1 MQISIYLLGIRK
13 IVCLILT
20 EIYMKKL
27 LTKIITV
34 ILSVVMC
41 CAGFAGCN
49 LVTDNVERDLK
60 QVVATVDINQKE
72 EILKKDLVMAYL
84 NYGYFYVQYYGYSME
99 DTYRLILNNLIDS
112 RIVVQVAYKEFE
124 DKGKIENASAAQYTP
139 ERYLTADE
147 LIEAKYSAYKAV
159 NDLLDSYTEK
169 TSEKQDA
176 LTVELRTV
184 PTDASNAEKDVDKA
198 DYVKDIED
206 NGFDT
211 TSETRRVAF
220 NKVILMLESN
230 ELKGEDYKGTIES
243 TDYFKRML
251 KSNKESKIVS
261 KYENYIVEDIKNN
274 LSFFDLENLY
284 KADLD
289 EQKAWDNEKF
299 VSALSSAS
307 AKEPILYSAY
317 GTYGYVYNLLLGVND
332 YQSTQLEELQEKR
345 EHEHLTQAEYD
356 KERAKILAGTI
367 AKDLRSSWILSGYD
381 FDGAK
386 FTGDYTFAKDAA
398 NSLAFQGAVTKVRE
412 ADEDKDISAVYSVE
426 SVKTFGL
433 YEFTKFVNKY
443 VYGDE
448 SELTLSA
455 NANRYYE
462 KAAIADKPTEY
473 DAKINELLFAFST
486 DPGSLNTYKG
496 YVIKP
501 ENTDYVKTFGDAGKA
516 LLSEGGS
523 SYKVVATDYGYHFMF
538 FSEVWKVGDGYAT
551 LSDYLDTLGIDKG
564 TGTWEDYFNAQ
575 KADWDKFE
583 EDNSFLYI
591 LANEIISNKLSDV
604 SSQSSAAIKAK
615 YRYGDM
621 KDCTKIYEDA
631 IADLIG

>member
-1 MQISIYLLGIRK
+1 
-13 IVCLILT
+13 
-20 EIYMKKL
+20 MKKL

-34 ILSVVMC
+34 ILSVVIC
-41 CAGFAGCN
+41 CACFAGCN
-49 LVTDNVERDLK
+49 FVTDNAERDLK
-60 QVVATVDINQKE
+60 QVVATVEINQKE

-84 NYGYFYVQYYGYSME
+84 NYGYFYVQYYGYSTE

-112 RIVVQVAYKEFE
+112 RIVVQVAYDRFE
-124 DKGKIENASAAQYTP
+124 TDKAITNEGAVVYTP

-147 LIEAKYSAYKAV
+147 IIEAKYSTYKAV
-159 NDLLDSYTEK
+159 NDLWDSYMDK
-169 TSEKQDA
+169 ANEKQDA
-176 LTVELRTV
+176 LTIEERTV

-198 DYVKDIED
+198 AYVKNIED
-206 NGFDT
+206 NGFDMK
-211 TSETRRVAF
+211 SEGRRVAF
-220 NKVILMLESN
+220 NKVIKMLESN
-230 ELKGEDYKGTIES
+230 ELKGDDYNGTIQS
-243 TDYFKRML
+243 TEYFNRML
-251 KSNKESKIVS
+251 KSNKESQIVS
-261 KYENYIVEDIKNN
+261 KYEDYIVERIKND
-274 LSFFDLENLY
+274 LSYSDLEKLFEENLN
-284 KADLD
+284 

-332 YQSTQLEELQEKR
+332 YQTAKLEELKEKR
-345 EHEHLTQAEYD
+345 EHEHWTQAKYD
-356 KERAKILAGTI
+356 EERAEILKGTI

-381 FDGAK
+381 FDFATKK

-398 NSLAFQGAVTKVRE
+398 NSLPFQGTVKEVRK

-426 SVKTFGL
+426 SIITYGL
-433 YEFTKFVNKY
+433 DDFIEFMNGY
-443 VYGDE
+443 VYGEGHENTGAKNTTDSNIYWEYIYDE
-448 SELTLSA
+448 NDTIPA
-455 NANRYYE
+455 
-462 KAAIADKPTEY
+462 EY

-486 DPGSLNTYKG
+486 DSGSLNKYKG

-516 LLSEGGS
+516 LLAEGGS
-523 SYKVVATDYGYHFMF
+523 SYKVVASDYGYHFMF
-538 FSEVWKVGDGYAT
+538 FSEVWTVDKGYAD
-551 LSDYLDTLGIDKG
+551 LDAYLATLGIDKG
-564 TGTWEDYFNAQ
+564 EQYFNEQ
-575 KADWDKFE
+575 KKDWDKFE
-583 EDNSFLYI
+583 EDNSYLYI
-591 LANEIISNKLSDV
+591 LANELISNKLSDV